1 MQNPRETRTN
11 AADSA
16 PGVDDGPV
24 RGKGAPVDSKPGG
37 RKIVWLLVAASVV
50 LLLVILVAKPMQTG
64 REASPPVN
72 APAGEQA
79 RVGPAMSASEIEG
92 STVPGASDDGRPAQ
106 P

>member
-24 RGKGAPVDSKPGG
+24 RGKGAPVDSKPSG
-37 RKIVWLLVAASVV
+37 RKTVWLLVAASVV

-64 REASPPVN
+64 RGASPPVN

-79 RVGPAMSASEIEG
+79 MVGPAMSAAEIEG
-92 STVPGASDDGRPAQ
+92 STVPGAADDGRPAQ

>member
-37 RKIVWLLVAASVV
+37 RKIVWLAVAASVA
-50 LLLVILVAKPMQTG
+50 LLLAIFIARPMQTG
-64 REASPPVN
+64 REGSPPVN
-72 APAGEQA
+72 APAADQA
-79 RVGPAMSASEIEG
+79 MIGPGATQAEVESSA
-92 STVPGASDDGRPAQ
+92 VPGAADEGRPT
-106 P
+106 PP